1 MSFENSFFKI
11 LFDNDTQI
19 LNIIVKAE
27 YPLVEQELNQLID
40 SLTIFYEACNH
51 INKKFAILFDLRNL
65 GILTIDYYKK
75 FITFFKS
82 HEEISEKCLICSS
95 IICNNYII
103 NNIINRILLFY
114 KNIRPIKI
122 VDNDSDALEFI
133 NSNKDS

>member
-19 LNIIVKAE
+19 LNITVKTE
-27 YPLVEQELNQLID
+27 CPLVEQELNELID
-40 SLTIFYEACNH
+40 SLTTFYKACNH

-82 HEEISEKCLICSS
+82 HEEISKKCLICSS
-95 IICNNYII
+95 IICNNIII
-103 NNIINRILLFY
+103 NNIINGILLFY
-114 KNIRPIKI
+114 KNVKPIKI
-122 VDNDSDALEFI
+122 VDNYSDGLEYI
-133 NSNKDS
+133 NSNK